1 MRYLLHIN
9 KFVISYFII
18 VPNDIEVSLK
28 SGGERCNATV
38 DRRQKIIISPNYPKE
53 YGLNLDCQ
61 WLLKGPVGKTFIFH
75 FEDFKTEDCHDGISI
90 YDGDTVQWWKE
101 EELRSNLC
109 GDSIP
114 GDVATTKN
122 IALIRFSSDESITNR
137 GFKLTYT
144 LQ

>member
-1 MRYLLHIN
+1 M
-9 KFVISYFII
+9 
-18 VPNDIEVSLK
+18 
-28 SGGERCNATV
+28 
-38 DRRQKIIISPNYPKE
+38 
-53 YGLNLDCQ
+53 NLDCQ

-75 FEDFKTEDCHDGISI
+75 FADFKTEDCHDGISI

-109 GDSIP
+109 GDSVP

-137 GFKLTYT
+137 GFKLTYK